1 MTMDFFATT
10 AQGMEHLLCDEL
22 RALGAEITSETRAGA
37 SFRGELELAYR
48 ACLWSRTANRILMPL
63 CTFPAADETA
73 LYEGVRTIRWSEHL
87 TPAQTIAVDC
97 RSSRSKIT
105 HAHFGALKT
114 KDAIVDQFRDE
125 RNERPS
131 VKVVEPDVRVNVY
144 LHEDEATISLDLS
157 GESLHRRGYR
167 AQAAEAPLKETLA
180 AAILL
185 LADWPALSK
194 LGTPLLDP
202 MCGSG
207 TLPIEAAL
215 IAADIAPGLKRSY
228 FGFLNWL
235 GHDARMWH
243 RVLAEAEASE
253 IRDAKRIPPIV
264 GFDVDGRAVRIALEN
279 VERAGLR
286 GRVHIEKR
294 ELSEVRPLERRR
306 APRSEGPLG
315 VLVSNPPY
323 GERMGEEDSLGL
335 LYETIGNLL
344 RREFTGWTG
353 YVFTGN
359 PELAKRVGLRAAKRH
374 ILWNGAIECRL
385 LEFPISK
392 EKVRATDD
400 PGPAWRKPRPLRPPA
415 PEAQMFVNRLQKNW
429 RHLRKW
435 AKREGVSCYRIY
447 DADLPEYAV
456 AVDLYEQS
464 AHVQEYQAPKTVDE
478 KKAEERLEDI
488 MALLPEA
495 LGLPRKDIF
504 LKVRR
509 RQRGREQY
517 EKQGSE
523 SAVREVS
530 EGGHRFLINLSD
542 YLDTGL
548 FLDDRR
554 LRAMIGEAARDRDFL
569 NLFCYTAT
577 ATVYAAKGGA
587 TSTTSVDL
595 SNTYLDWAQQNFALN
610 NIAGNT
616 HHLVRANCS
625 EWLAEPRSPYGLI
638 FLAPPTFS
646 NSTRMDTV
654 FDLQQGYIH
663 LVEKC
668 ADLLTPDGI
677 LFFSTNFRR
686 FKFNPAAFPGLRSE
700 NISRKTIPQD
710 FARDPRVHQ
719 TWKIVRR

>member
-1 MTMDFFATT
+1 
-10 AQGMEHLLCDEL
+10 
-22 RALGAEITSETRAGA
+22 
-37 SFRGELELAYR
+37 
-48 ACLWSRTANRILMPL
+48 
-63 CTFPAADETA
+63 
-73 LYEGVRTIRWSEHL
+73 
-87 TPAQTIAVDC
+87 
-97 RSSRSKIT
+97 
-105 HAHFGALKT
+105 
-114 KDAIVDQFRDE
+114 
-125 RNERPS
+125 
-131 VKVVEPDVRVNVY
+131 
-144 LHEDEATISLDLS
+144 
-157 GESLHRRGYR
+157 
-167 AQAAEAPLKETLA
+167 
-180 AAILL
+180 
-185 LADWPALSK
+185 
-194 LGTPLLDP
+194 
-202 MCGSG
+202 
-207 TLPIEAAL
+207 
-215 IAADIAPGLKRSY
+215 
-228 FGFLNWL
+228 
-235 GHDARMWH
+235 MWH
-243 RVLAEAEASE
+243 RVLAEAEARE

-306 APRSEGPLG
+306 TPRGEGPLG

-392 EKVRATDD
+392 EKVRPTDD
-400 PGPAWRKPRPLRPPA
+400 PGPAWRKPRPPRPPA

-530 EGGHRFLINLSD
+530 EGGYRFLINLSD

-700 NISRKTIPQD
+700 SISRKTIPQD